1 MLDLLGQAANIK
13 IAANLESKN
22 SKQDDNRFDLL
33 ASLLHQKQRELLK
46 QKRQRAKLLDSCK
59 SSQKDAFDAIFASPL
74 ASPVGSLS
82 VK

>member
-1 MLDLLGQAANIK
+1 M
-13 IAANLESKN
+13 
-22 SKQDDNRFDLL
+22 L